1 MQLLAPDILTD
12 VVALTPML
20 NAFGYLVGLLVWMFG
35 WRWHRFWIVWSI
47 TVSAGVIGLISGR
60 ALGGHM
66 LVAALLLAIAGGML
80 AMELARLIAFVAGG
94 LLVWLGARAVVPSAH
109 DLTICFLLG
118 GLVSLLLY
126 RFWTMLL
133 TSLIGSVLSCY
144 CGLALLA
151 KFLKMDVVAIATKH
165 TLWLNIA
172 IVTLTLLG
180 LSWQNYLERRVKRK
194 AGGEEKKED
203 REDEPEEKPK
213 PKEEPKSTKS
223 GGKGGPL
230 RWLPFPRKAA

>member
-20 NAFGYLVGLLVWMFG
+20 NAFGYLVGLLVWMFA
-35 WRWHRFWIVWSI
+35 WRSHRFWIVWSI

-118 GLVSLLLY
+118 
-126 RFWTMLL
+126 
-133 TSLIGSVLSCY
+133 
-144 CGLALLA
+144 
-151 KFLKMDVVAIATKH
+151 
-165 TLWLNIA
+165 
-172 IVTLTLLG
+172 
-180 LSWQNYLERRVKRK
+180 
-194 AGGEEKKED
+194 
-203 REDEPEEKPK
+203 
-213 PKEEPKSTKS
+213 
-223 GGKGGPL
+223 
-230 RWLPFPRKAA
+230 